1 MRKGGLKSTYSL
13 DFHSIDEVLGGL
25 SAADVLE
32 PGAPAEDADG
42 RVCAMLATDARSHED
57 ADDLPLT
64 GNLPEAHGLRN
75 DVLRLALAAK
85 HCTEKGGNHVVRAAG
100 RTLDQLVNGCRSLT
114 GDVLGLTKTSV
125 SDRLNG
131 YRLSRAAYGCGASSP
146 ARANTPEAAALAP
159 CRPGLPGTAAT
170 TADAPL
176 RMANILRGSSALPL
190 GSCRI
195 SWIVPMLSEFSTK
208 PKIISVRRAAM

>member
-42 RVCAMLATDARSHED
+42 RVCAMLATDALSHED

-85 HCTEKGGNHVVRAAG
+85 HCTEEGGNHVVRAAG
-100 RTLDQLVNGCRSLT
+100 GTFDQLVDGCRSLT
-114 GDVLGLTKTSV
+114 RDVLGLTKTSV
-125 SDRLNG
+125 SDRSNG
-131 YRLSRAAYGCGASSP
+131 YQLSRAA
-146 ARANTPEAAALAP
+146 TAAA
-159 CRPGLPGTAAT
+159 R
-170 TADAPL
+170 
-176 RMANILRGSSALPL
+176 
-190 GSCRI
+190 
-195 SWIVPMLSEFSTK
+195 
-208 PKIISVRRAAM
+208 VRRRGRTRRRLRHWHLADRDCLEQPQLLPTLH